1 MYKFAIFLFLTS
13 FLAISISRKV
23 RISPRYERNS
33 AKPISKKKPAEID
46 PWRAMDQ
53 GIDPTDE
60 RNPKGKK

>member
-33 AKPISKKKPAEID
+33 KGSIAKKNSPLD

-53 GIDPTDE
+53 GIDPTDG
-60 RNPKGKK
+60 RNTEGST